1 MDTENPTKEKP
12 GGRLWFRILVLVGL
26 WTLPGVLVGSQ
37 LFFHDR
43 VQGLNVYPEMW
54 PRYVIWQLVGWYFW
68 IPVTPFILLLGRRV
82 PVGLGRKWTGILV
95 HVVVASLLS
104 LFFAAWN
111 TLFARPIAPRE
122 TVFELDPGYFFNSF
136 VLQRFH
142 TSLLTY
148 VVILGVGYG
157 IEFYR
162 QHRERELQASQLQ
175 AQLAQAQLQALKMQL
190 HPHFLFNT
198 LNGISMLVRKG
209 GQKEA
214 VKMLAGLS
222 DLLRLAL
229 ENAGTQVV
237 TLKQEL
243 NFLERY
249 LELQRIRF
257 RDRLTVKLVVAPDTL
272 SAEVPNLIL
281 QPIVENAIRHGIDK
295 HPGAGLVEIR
305 ARREDDCLRMEVR
318 DDGPGFSAS
327 ARTDGSEGVGLTNTR
342 QRLKRLYGDKHRF
355 EIGDAAEG
363 GARAILEIPYR
374 RREEST

>member
-1 MDTENPTKEKP
+1 METENLTEEKLS
-12 GGRLWFRILVLVGL
+12 GRLWFRALVLVGF
-26 WTLPGVLVGSQ
+26 WTLPGILVGSQ

-43 VQGLNVYPEMW
+43 VQGLNVYPHLW

-82 PVGLGRKWTGILV
+82 PVGLGRNWIGILV
-95 HVVVASLLS
+95 HVVAASLLS

-111 TLFARPIAPRE
+111 TLFARPIAPRD
-122 TVFELDPGYFFNSF
+122 TVYELDPSYFFNSF

-148 VVILGVGYG
+148 IVILGVGYG
-157 IEFYR
+157 IDFYR
-162 QHRERELQASQLQ
+162 QHRKRELQASQLQ

-198 LNGISMLVRKG
+198 LNSISMLVRKG
-209 GQKEA
+209 GRQEA

-229 ENAGTQVV
+229 ENAGTQLV

-243 NFLERY
+243 SFLERY
-249 LELQRIRF
+249 LELQKIRF
-257 RDRLTVKLVVAPDTL
+257 RDRLTVRLVVSPDTL

-281 QPIVENAIRHGIDK
+281 QPIVENAIRHGIDG
-295 HPGAGLVEIR
+295 HSGTGLVEIR
-305 ARREDDCLRMEVR
+305 ARREDGCLRMEVR
-318 DDGPGFSAS
+318 DDGPGFPGT

-342 QRLKRLYGDKHRF
+342 QRLERLYGENHLF
-355 EIGDAAEG
+355 EIGNAPGG
-363 GARAILEIPYR
+363 GALAILEIPYR
-374 RREEST
+374 QSEESS

>member
-1 MDTENPTKEKP
+1 METENTGEERPRER
-12 GGRLWFRILVLVGL
+12 RLFQALVLVGL
-26 WTLPGVLVGSQ
+26 WTLPGILVGSQ

-43 VQGLNVYPEMW
+43 VQGLNVYPDLW
-54 PRYVIWQLVGWYFW
+54 PRYVVWQLVGWYFW

-122 TVFELDPGYFFNSF
+122 TVYELDPTYFFNSF

-162 QHRERELQASQLQ
+162 QHQKRELQASQLQ

-243 NFLERY
+243 SFLERY

-257 RDRLTVKLVVAPDTL
+257 RDRLTVKLDVSPDTL

-281 QPIVENAIRHGIDK
+281 QPIVENAIRHGIDQK
-295 HPGAGLVEIR
+295 RGAGLVEIR
-305 ARREDDCLRMEVR
+305 AHREDGCLRMEVR

-327 ARTDGSEGVGLTNTR
+327 ARTGGDEGVGLTNTR
-342 QRLKRLYGDKHRF
+342 QRLEHLYGTDHRF
-355 EIGDAAEG
+355 EIGDAADG
-363 GARAILEIPYR
+363 GTLAVLEIPYR
-374 RREEST
+374 RTEET

>member
-1 MDTENPTKEKP
+1 METENPTNEKP
-12 GGRLWFRILVLVGL
+12 GGRLWFRALVLVGL
-26 WTLPGVLVGSQ
+26 WTLPGILVGSQ

-43 VQGLNVYPEMW
+43 VQGLNVYPDLW

-122 TVFELDPGYFFNSF
+122 TVYELDPGYFFNSF

-162 QHRERELQASQLQ
+162 QHRKRELQASQLQ

-198 LNGISMLVRKG
+198 LNSISMLVRKG

-243 NFLERY
+243 SFLERY

-257 RDRLTVKLVVAPDTL
+257 RDRLTVKLAVSPDTL

-281 QPIVENAIRHGIDK
+281 QPIVENAIRHGVDNHI
-295 HPGAGLVEIR
+295 GAGLVEIR
-305 ARREDDCLRMEVR
+305 AQRGEGCLRMEVR
-318 DDGPGFSAS
+318 DDGPGFSATT
-327 ARTDGSEGVGLTNTR
+327 RTGGEEGVGLSNTR
-342 QRLKRLYGDKHRF
+342 QRLERLYGKDHSF
-355 EIGDAAEG
+355 EIGDAPG
-363 GARAILEIPYR
+363 GGTLAVLEIPYR
-374 RREEST
+374 RSEESS

>member
-1 MDTENPTKEKP
+1 MEAENLTKEMP
-12 GGRLWFRILVLVGL
+12 PRRLWFRLLVLVGL
-26 WTLPGVLVGSQ
+26 WTLPGILVGSQ

-43 VQGLNVYPEMW
+43 VQGLNVYPDLW

-82 PVGLGRKWTGILV
+82 PVGLSRKWTGILV

-122 TVFELDPGYFFNSF
+122 TVYELDPGYFFNSF

-162 QHRERELQASQLQ
+162 QHRKRELQASQLQ

-243 NFLERY
+243 DFLERY

-257 RDRLTVKLVVAPDTL
+257 RDRLTVKMVVSPDTL

-281 QPIVENAIRHGIDK
+281 QPIVENAIRHGIDQQK
-295 HPGAGLVEIR
+295 GAGLVEIR
-305 ARREDDCLRMEVR
+305 ARREADCLRMEVR
-318 DDGPGFSAS
+318 DDGPGFSVD
-327 ARTDGSEGVGLTNTR
+327 ARTRGSEGVGLTNTR
-342 QRLKRLYGDKHRF
+342 QRLERLYGDDHVF
-355 EIGDAAEG
+355 EIGDDPGG
-363 GARAILEIPYR
+363 GARAVLEIPFR
-374 RREEST
+374 RSEEST